1 MAGDEDG
8 KGNLSSLCDRKL
20 EQSSTTSVVCSF
32 INVLRLKLGNLNS
45 YWIHDVRMLGEKCS
59 YVLDRIRQ

>member
-8 KGNLSSLCDRKL
+8 KGKLSSLSDRKL
-20 EQSSTTSVVCSF
+20 EQSSTKSVVRSF
-32 INVLRLKLGNLNS
+32 SNVSRLKLGNLNS
-45 YWIHDVRMLGEKCS
+45 YWIHVRMLGEKGR

>member
-8 KGNLSSLCDRKL
+8 KGKLSSLSDKKL
-20 EQSSTTSVVCSF
+20 EQSSTKSVVCSVM
-32 INVLRLKLGNLNS
+32 NVSRLKLGNLNS
-45 YWIHDVRMLGEKCS
+45 YWFHDVRMLGEKCS

>member
-8 KGNLSSLCDRKL
+8 KGKLSSLSDRKL
-20 EQSSTTSVVCSF
+20 EQSSTKSVVRSF
-32 INVLRLKLGNLNS
+32 MNVSRLKLGNLNS
-45 YWIHDVRMLGEKCS
+45 YWIHVRMLGEKCS